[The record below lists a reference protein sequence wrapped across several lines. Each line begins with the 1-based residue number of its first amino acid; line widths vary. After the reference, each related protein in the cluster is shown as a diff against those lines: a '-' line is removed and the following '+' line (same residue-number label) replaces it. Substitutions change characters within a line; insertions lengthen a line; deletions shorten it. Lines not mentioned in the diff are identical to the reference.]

1 MGDRTRARELA
12 AEFQRKGDPNGW
24 FEALYK
30 EGEEGKS
37 VVPWADR
44 AGNAGLG
51 EFWRKHPRATA
62 GKSALVIGCGLGD
75 DAEQLAEWGFQTT
88 GFDISETAIRAA
100 KKRFPETAVEF
111 CVADLFRPP
120 AEWERR
126 FDFVFEANTVQAL
139 RGASRVAAIE
149 KIASFV
155 KPGGALLLI
164 ARGREPEEPTGELP
178 WPVTREEL
186 AGFVRARLK
195 EQHFE
200 DYLDE
205 ENPPVRRYRVLY
217 TRPE

>member
-1 MGDRTRARELA
+1 M
-12 AEFQRKGDPNGW
+12 
-24 FEALYK
+24 
-30 EGEEGKS
+30 
-37 VVPWADR
+37 
-44 AGNAGLG
+44 
-51 EFWRKHPRATA
+51 
-62 GKSALVIGCGLGD
+62 
-75 DAEQLAEWGFQTT
+75 
-88 GFDISETAIRAA
+88 
-100 KKRFPETAVEF
+100 
-111 CVADLFRPP
+111 
-120 AEWERR
+120 
-126 FDFVFEANTVQAL
+126 
-139 RGASRVAAIE
+139 AAIE